1 MYSVKVIKTSAKFN
15 QGIIDA
21 IDYLINQSASSQW
34 TSSNIDNSYS
44 TEEIE

>member
-1 MYSVKVIKTSAKFN
+1 VIKTSAKFN
-15 QGIIDA
+15 QGILDA